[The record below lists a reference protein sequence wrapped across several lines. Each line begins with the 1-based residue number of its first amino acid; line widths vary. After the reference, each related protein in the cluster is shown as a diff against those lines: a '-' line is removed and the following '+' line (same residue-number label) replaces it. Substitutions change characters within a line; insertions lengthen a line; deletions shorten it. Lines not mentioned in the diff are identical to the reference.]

1 MSEIKQ
7 TIHSGLGLDFI
18 SDAWFKTA
26 SCDSIMYYYKV
37 VIGLPTSVEEPD
49 QKKVEL
55 VIQMWF

>member
-37 VIGLPTSVEEPD
+37 VIGLSTFVEEPD
-49 QKKVEL
+49 QKKVKL
-55 VIQMWF
+55 VI